1 MNKYSKIYSSIPFQ
15 RHINHKDWTIFT
27 AEPQKTQKTPFL
39 PYSLKNKIVDL
50 PSHEFSYYLSHN
62 FFLKIGPPQIG
73 VFFFGGGV
81 ASSQQSILSLL
92 AYLYLNYIAC
102 KGLSCVFGHPMFI
115 YLLMYTIRDDPDF
128 LSF

>member
-39 PYSLKNKIVDL
+39 PYSLKNKNLTYHPTSFLITF
-50 PSHEFSYYLSHN
+50 HTI
-62 FFLKIGPPQIG
+62 FFLNWTTTDRC
-73 VFFFGGGV
+73 FFFGGGV

>member
-39 PYSLKNKIVDL
+39 PYSLKNKIVDFPRVFLL
-50 PSHEFSYYLSHN
+50 PFTQ

-73 VFFFGGGV
+73 VFFGEGGV

>member
-39 PYSLKNKIVDL
+39 PYSLKNKKVDI

-62 FFLKIGPPQIG
+62 FFLNWTTTDRC
-73 VFFFGGGV
+73 FFLGGGV